1 MWSCPNC
8 GSWIFASR
16 ICPNCGAWVGDD
28 SADEQDSD
36 HPVEL
41 AIMGDTLLSC
51 SGREAKVVV
60 PAGVKELEEYSFYND
75 TALQE
80 IELPEDLTMILKG
93 AFQECTALQEI
104 RLPDKL
110 KRLGRAAFYGCSALR
125 KIEIPASVKQINT
138 ETFRDCTALRVIE
151 LSEGLEIIGGYVFE
165 GCNALE
171 KIVIPASVKQIEL
184 EAFQDCTALQEIE
197 LSEGLEKIGES
208 AFKNCSALK
217 KITIPASVKQIE
229 ASAFR
234 DCIALQEITLLSK
247 DTTFETD
254 TFRNCPGVVKR
265 PEDPV
270 EGVKRSGPMDLAEGG
285 TVLKKYH
292 GTDACVIVPAGVTAI
307 AKECFVNCM
316 SLQEIELPEGLEEI
330 GKSASCHDRKRL
342 HRGHGKEQGSRYG
355 RASVQAGGHCDAGAC
370 CPEVPCYPPPK
381 K

>member
-8 GSWIFASR
+8 ESWIIASR

-51 SGREAKVVV
+51 SGRKAKVVV

-80 IELPEDLTMILKG
+80 IELPEDLTMILKC

-151 LSEGLEIIGGYVFE
+151 LSEGLEIIGGSVFK

-171 KIVIPASVKQIEL
+171 KNRDPRQC
-184 EAFQDCTALQEIE
+184 EADRVGSI
-197 LSEGLEKIGES
+197 SGLH
-208 AFKNCSALK
+208 
-217 KITIPASVKQIE
+217 
-229 ASAFR
+229 R
-234 DCIALQEITLLSK
+234 
-247 DTTFETD
+247 
-254 TFRNCPGVVKR
+254 
-265 PEDPV
+265 
-270 EGVKRSGPMDLAEGG
+270 
-285 TVLKKYH
+285 
-292 GTDACVIVPAGVTAI
+292 PAGDRTVRGTGENWRI
-307 AKECFVNCM
+307 RIQK
-316 SLQEIELPEGLEEI
+316 LQCSE
-330 GKSASCHDRKRL
+330 KNHDPRP
-342 HRGHGKEQGSRYG
+342 
-355 RASVQAGGHCDAGAC
+355 V
-370 CPEVPCYPPPK
+370 
-381 K
+381 

>member
-8 GSWIFASR
+8 ESWIIASR
-16 ICPNCGAWVGDD
+16 ICPNCGAWVSDD

-51 SGREAKVVV
+51 SGRKAKVVV

-80 IELPEDLTMILKG
+80 IELPEDLTMILKC

-151 LSEGLEIIGGYVFE
+151 LSEGLEIIGGSVFK
-165 GCNALE
+165 GC
-171 KIVIPASVKQIEL
+171 
-184 EAFQDCTALQEIE
+184 
-197 LSEGLEKIGES
+197 
-208 AFKNCSALK
+208 
-217 KITIPASVKQIE
+217 SVKQIE
-229 ASAFR
+229 AGAFR

-247 DTTFETD
+247 DTIFETD

-265 PEDPV
+265 PEDPA

-307 AKECFVNCM
+307 AKECFVNC
-316 SLQEIELPEGLEEI
+316 LRE
-330 GKSASCHDRKRL
+330 
-342 HRGHGKEQGSRYG
+342 
-355 RASVQAGGHCDAGAC
+355 
-370 CPEVPCYPPPK
+370 
-381 K
+381 